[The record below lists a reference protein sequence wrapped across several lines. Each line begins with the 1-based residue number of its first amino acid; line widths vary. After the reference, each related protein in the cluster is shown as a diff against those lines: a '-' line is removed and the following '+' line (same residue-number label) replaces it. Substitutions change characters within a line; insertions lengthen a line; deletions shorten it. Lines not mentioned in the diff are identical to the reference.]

1 MTVLDRALGLARSV
15 LVYHGIPG
23 RQRRLRRL
31 YSRFVDA
38 GDLAFDVGAH
48 AGNRARALAALGCRV
63 IAVEPQPAFA
73 RLLHLLARRR
83 SITVLEQALGAHEG
97 RVRLAISDRHP
108 TVTTSSTPWRQARDQ
123 DRDFAGVAWNR
134 ALDVPMTTLDQLIM
148 RFGVPKFIKI
158 DVEGSELDVLAGLSH
173 PVPTISFEYLPQTL
187 DLVRACAQ
195 RLAVLGDYEFN
206 WSVGET
212 FVLASASWLNGIEI
226 DRALASARSSGDV
239 YARLRMR

>member
-23 RQRRLRRL
+23 RQRRLRHL

-48 AGNRARALAALGCRV
+48 AGNRSRALAALGCRV

-73 RLLHLLARRR
+73 RFLHLLARGR
-83 SITVLEQALGAHEG
+83 SITVVEQALGAHEG
-97 RVRLAISDRHP
+97 RVRLAISDRYP
-108 TVTTSSTPWRQARDQ
+108 TVTSSSTPWRQARDR

-134 ALDVPMTTLDQLIM
+134 SVEVPMTTLDQLIA
-148 RFGVPKFIKI
+148 RVGVPTFIKI

-173 PVPTISFEYLPQTL
+173 AVPTISFEYLPQAL
-187 DLVRACAQ
+187 DLVHACAE
-195 RLAVLGDYEFN
+195 RLAVLGEYEFN

-212 FVLASASWLNGIEI
+212 FMLASESWLNGIEI
-226 DRALASARSSGDV
+226 DRALARAKSSGDV